1 MEYFKSLKKMIFSHK
16 NIEDSK
22 LPNNIKNIF
31 QILNLMLNI
40 VNIDFS
46 FAKYFA
52 DEIILELSKINDEKE
67 KMKFVK
73 NIRKEFKH
81 FFQNFHIDY
90 QTNPFLICYY
100 NMKNLLLFIYILLY
114 NLNEWKIS
122 FNNI

>member
-1 MEYFKSLKKMIFSHK
+1 MIFSHK
-16 NIEDSK
+16 KLEDSN
-22 LPNNIKNIF
+22 LPNNIKNLF

-40 VNIDFS
+40 VNIDIS

-67 KMKFVK
+67 KIKFVK

-81 FFQNFHIDY
+81 FFQKFHVDY
-90 QTNPFLICYY
+90 QTNPCLICYY
-100 NMKNLLLFIYILLY
+100 NIKNLLLFIYILLY